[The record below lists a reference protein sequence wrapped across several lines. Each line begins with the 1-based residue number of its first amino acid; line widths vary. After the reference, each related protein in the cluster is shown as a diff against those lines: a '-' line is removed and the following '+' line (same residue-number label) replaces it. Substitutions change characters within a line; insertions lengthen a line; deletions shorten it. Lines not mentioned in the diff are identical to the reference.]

1 MCHSWR
7 ALEHQKKEPWPHRD
21 PAGLFFCDGNDRL
34 RIRVGMLSVAPCA
47 PCTWFSGL
55 PHTTSADPKS
65 PVPPSGALCFPRNG
79 HLFKPFQNSG
89 CRRRA
94 PNERRT
100 NRGGKDRRAPRSQ
113 SHGRGAAAIRLSS
126 ASSVGYRLPIGRRLG
141 HHSSARSRLN
151 GCPALAAPVRGFS
164 FGEGWHA
171 IDADDAGPVGGYH
184 SGIARTQLPR
194 DELRGGNR
202 QMVCRPFSCSP
213 ATCGARLGADRL

>member
-65 PVPPSGALCFPRNG
+65 PVPLSGALCFPRNG

-100 NRGGKDRRAPRSQ
+100 NRGGKDRWAPRSQ

-141 HHSSARSRLN
+141 RTEGQQPTDGLPPFFVLAGYVRRATGRRSTIGTVLPSAPHPPRPTQDVKS
-151 GCPALAAPVRGFS
+151 PVPPERGS
-164 FGEGWHA
+164 
-171 IDADDAGPVGGYH
+171 
-184 SGIARTQLPR
+184 LL
-194 DELRGGNR
+194 LR
-202 QMVCRPFSCSP
+202 
-213 ATCGARLGADRL
+213 A